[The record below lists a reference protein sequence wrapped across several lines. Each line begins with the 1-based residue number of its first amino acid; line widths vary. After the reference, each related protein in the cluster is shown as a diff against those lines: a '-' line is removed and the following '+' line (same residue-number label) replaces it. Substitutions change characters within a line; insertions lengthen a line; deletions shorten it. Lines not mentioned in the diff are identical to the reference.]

1 MFIGYKNFCA
11 KFIGIP
17 DRFRSQLKSPDTS
30 SFTAC
35 IAKLYY
41 IMSQTALTAT
51 MKTAATGMQSPNSF
65 LPGPTGELNARSTFA
80 KPPILCAGP
89 GKKAAETQAKAV
101 TALGGVAV
109 KATGQIRAE
118 HLTDLTRLGAVI
130 WWGDGPT
137 ARMFDLALAARAG
150 PIVAL
155 ITGQPDS
162 AHVLFEQHVCIDTTA
177 AGGNAALLRGDS

>member
-1 MFIGYKNFCA
+1 
-11 KFIGIP
+11 
-17 DRFRSQLKSPDTS
+17 
-30 SFTAC
+30 
-35 IAKLYY
+35 
-41 IMSQTALTAT
+41 MSQTALTAT
-51 MKTAATGMQSPNSF
+51 MKTAATGLQSPDSF

-137 ARMFDLALAARAG
+137 ARMFDL
-150 PIVAL
+150 
-155 ITGQPDS
+155 TGQPDS

>member
-1 MFIGYKNFCA
+1 M
-11 KFIGIP
+11 
-17 DRFRSQLKSPDTS
+17 
-30 SFTAC
+30 
-35 IAKLYY
+35 
-41 IMSQTALTAT
+41 
-51 MKTAATGMQSPNSF
+51 
-65 LPGPTGELNARSTFA
+65 
-80 KPPILCAGP
+80 
-89 GKKAAETQAKAV
+89 

-162 AHVLFEQHVCIDTTA
+162 AHVLVEQHVCIDTTA